1 VQKLILVRCLQDETG
16 CLDFSVVIANAEENA
31 FFHLQEAGL
40 CVQKKKKKTQ
50 PLEFLWLTRWEAVT
64 ARQASRVFQFKQ
76 QMARE
81 ARRQFSM
88 LNAYSEQ
95 GTGPGTSPT
104 AEKPILPP
112 LSWTM

>member
-1 VQKLILVRCLQDETG
+1 MQRKMH
-16 CLDFSVVIANAEENA
+16 FSICKRQVFV
-31 FFHLQEAGL
+31 FR
-40 CVQKKKKKTQ
+40 KKKKTQ